1 MKRAQRFIIIL
12 GIVSL
17 FADMTYEGARG
28 ITGPFLFMLGASA
41 TIVGFASGLGELLGY
56 IIRFFSGYIADK
68 TRRYWFMTFIG
79 YIMNLV
85 VVPLLALA
93 FNWQVAILLIIL
105 ERVGKGFR
113 TPARDVMLSYA
124 TSQVGYGWGFGIHE
138 ALDQVGAIL
147 GPLMVFLVLYFKG
160 GYRAGFAFLGFPAIL
175 AILTLIF
182 AYFLFPHPRRLEIE
196 TTRFARFPGIVFWL
210 YICVACLIGAG
221 YADFSLI
228 GYHFK
233 NVALFRD
240 SVIPVLYALAM
251 SVDAISALLLGR
263 FFDYYGFR
271 VMMVSVVLSS
281 MFAPLAFLGGV
292 SAAVFG
298 IILWGVGMGA
308 QESIMR
314 AAIARIIPS
323 DRRGSAYGIF
333 NMLFGFSW
341 FFGSLLM
348 GMLYE
353 VSLAALVIFSVIMQ
367 LLAVLLLLEIEKR
380 V

>member
-1 MKRAQRFIIIL
+1 MKRAEKFIILL
-12 GIVSL
+12 GVVSL

-41 TIVGFASGLGELLGY
+41 TMVGFASGLGELSGY
-56 IIRFFSGYIADK
+56 IIRLFSGYVADK
-68 TRRYWFMTFIG
+68 TRRYWFITFTG
-79 YIMNLV
+79 YIINLV
-85 VVPLLALA
+85 AVPLLALA

-105 ERVGKGFR
+105 ERIGKGFR

-124 TSQVGYGWGFGIHE
+124 TSRVGHGWGFGIHE

-147 GPLMVFLVLYFKG
+147 GPLMVFLILYLRG
-160 GYRAGFAFLGFPAIL
+160 GYRGGFVFLGLPAIF
-175 AILTLIF
+175 AILTLTV

-196 TTRFARFPGIVFWL
+196 TPRSVESSGLVFWL
-210 YICVACLIGAG
+210 YIGVACLIGAG
-221 YADFSLI
+221 YADFPLI

-233 NVALFRD
+233 NVTLFGD
-240 SVIPVLYALAM
+240 SMIPVLYALAM
-251 SVDAISALLLGR
+251 LVDALSALLFGR

-271 VMMVSVVLSS
+271 VMMVSVILSS
-281 MFAPLAFLGGV
+281 LFAPLVFLGGAL
-292 SAAVFG
+292 AAVFG
-298 IILWGVGMGA
+298 VILWGVGMGA

-341 FFGSLLM
+341 FIGSLLM
-348 GMLYE
+348 GILYE
-353 VSLAALVIFSVIMQ
+353 VSLGSLVMFSVIMQ
-367 LLAVLLLLEIEKR
+367 LLALPLLVKVEKSL
-380 V
+380 

>member
-41 TIVGFASGLGELLGY
+41 TMVGFASGLGELLGY

-79 YIMNLV
+79 YIINLV

-196 TTRFARFPGIVFWL
+196 TPRFVRFPGIVFWL
-210 YICVACLIGAG
+210 YIGMACLIGAG
-221 YADFSLI
+221 YADFPLI

-233 NVALFRD
+233 NVALFSD

-251 SVDAISALLLGR
+251 SVDAISALLFGR

-271 VMMVSVVLSS
+271 IMMVSVVLSS

-292 SAAVFG
+292 SVAVFG
-298 IILWGVGMGA
+298 VILWGVGMGA

-348 GMLYE
+348 GILYE
-353 VSLAALVIFSVIMQ
+353 VSLAVLVIFSVIMQ
-367 LLAVLLLLEIEKR
+367 LLAVPLLLEIEKR